1 MIDSQ
6 QLSHVQRNTNA
17 LLMISAAA
25 IWLALFGPAWTYL
38 PATATTPA
46 TTLNFADLA
55 ALNAANPSGLQAAFY
70 DWVAWAFAAL
80 TTVAVIVA
88 FRSGRR
94 VTGAVCALIG
104 VLQLL
109 ITVFVTVKA
118 APDLSV
124 LFSSLPNT
132 RLGTVLFLGSMLAL
146 IFAGFQR
153 LRFTRLDRRANLLA
167 A

>member
-1 MIDSQ
+1 MVEAQ

-17 LLMISAAA
+17 LLVISAAA
-25 IWLALFGPAWTYL
+25 IWLALFGPAWTYA

-46 TTLNFADLA
+46 TALNFADLA
-55 ALNAANPSGLQAAFY
+55 ALNAANPSGLQVAFY
-70 DWVAWAFAAL
+70 GWVAWTFAAL
-80 TTVAVIVA
+80 TTAAVIIA
-88 FRSGRR
+88 FRSGKRL
-94 VTGAVCALIG
+94 TGAACALIG
-104 VLQLL
+104 GVQLL

-118 APDLSV
+118 APDMSV
-124 LFSSLPNT
+124 LFASLPNT

-153 LRFTRLDRRANLLA
+153 LRGTRLDLEAGLLA